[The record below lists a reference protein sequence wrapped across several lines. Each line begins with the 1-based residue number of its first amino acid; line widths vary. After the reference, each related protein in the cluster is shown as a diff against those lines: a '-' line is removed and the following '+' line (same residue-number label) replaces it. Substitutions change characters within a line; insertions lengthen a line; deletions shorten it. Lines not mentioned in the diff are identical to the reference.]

1 MSQSTGWSRPSRPAV
16 SLAQH
21 DGFQPL
27 RYRRSYQPKQVKIMR
42 GRYNVLFLCTG
53 NSAIMAEA
61 ILNFK
66 GRTNFTAYSAGSHPS
81 GAVRQ
86 EALRQLEAAHIPTA
100 GLRSKLW
107 DEFSTGEEPRAKSRK
122 PAASGWQLSYFL
134 PSLFCAITN

>member
-1 MSQSTGWSRPSRPAV
+1 MSRGTGWSRPSRPAV

-53 NSAIMAEA
+53 NSARSIMAEA

-66 GRTNFTAYSAGSHPS
+66 GRPTFTAYSAGSHAT
-81 GAVRQ
+81 GTVRP
-86 EALRQLEAAHIPTA
+86 EAIRQLQQAHLPVN
-100 GLRSKLW
+100 GLR
-107 DEFSTGEEPRAKSRK
+107 
-122 PAASGWQLSYFL
+122 
-134 PSLFCAITN
+134 